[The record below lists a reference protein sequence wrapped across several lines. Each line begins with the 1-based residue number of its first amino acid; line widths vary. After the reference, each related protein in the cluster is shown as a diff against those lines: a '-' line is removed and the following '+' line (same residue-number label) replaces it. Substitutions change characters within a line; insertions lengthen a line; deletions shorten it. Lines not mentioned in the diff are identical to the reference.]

1 MRSWGIFGKE
11 GKSERW
17 KGEKVKRREE
27 EQEKGRRS
35 GKFWVVG

>member
-11 GKSERW
+11 KRV

-27 EQEKGRRS
+27 EEKRRRS